1 MDNYRDYVNPDS
13 GMVMKNAKVEA
24 ALSEADCGDKFQ
36 FVRNG
41 YFVCDVHDKNVY
53 NRIVTL
59 KDSFAKTQ
67 KKD

>member
-1 MDNYRDYVNPDS
+1 
-13 GMVMKNAKVEA
+13 MKNAKLEKCLEEA
-24 ALSEADCGDKFQ
+24 SCGDKFQ

-41 YFVCDVHDKNVY
+41 YFCCDVHDKNVY

-59 KDSFAKTQ
+59 KDSFAKMQ